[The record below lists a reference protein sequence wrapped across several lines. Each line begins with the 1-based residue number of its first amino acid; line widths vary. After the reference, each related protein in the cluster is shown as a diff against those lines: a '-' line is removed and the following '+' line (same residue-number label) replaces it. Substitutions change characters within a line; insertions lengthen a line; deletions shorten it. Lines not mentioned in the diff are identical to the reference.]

1 MRLSAGLKRLL
12 LDLLRHFVS
21 RYCLFFFIVRKP
33 GFDLRSRLGPKKSET
48 KRVITK
54 KIEVDARQELERQ
67 NRGKKVG
74 HEKREARLEE
84 EEEYKDDEEQDTGD
98 NDDVVEIQDVKE
110 AEIDAKIL
118 RIQRKNEEIR
128 KRQQE
133 IERDK
138 MMHS

>member
-1 MRLSAGLKRLL
+1 ML

-21 RYCLFFFIVRKP
+21 RYCFFFFIVRKP

-54 KIEVDARQELERQ
+54 KIEVDARQELERK
-67 NRGKKVG
+67 NRGEKVG

-128 KRQQE
+128 KRQEE

-138 MMHS
+138 MMHR